1 MQRICNRWP
10 LNLYRE
16 ISDAAETGNRH
27 AWIEAV
33 YGVGYRF
40 EYPED

>member
-1 MQRICNRWP
+1 K
-10 LNLYRE
+10 

-27 AWIEAV
+27 EWVQAV